1 MGVPANSMQALE
13 TLVKNV
19 FSAVR
24 SAGFDKPWANA
35 VPSIAS
41 PCGQEKAVTYS
52 SERVAS
58 LMVF

>member
-24 SAGFDKPWANA
+24 SAGIDKPLANA
-35 VPSIAS
+35 VPSTAFL
-41 PCGQEKAVTYS
+41 CRQEKAVTYS
-52 SERVAS
+52 SE
-58 LMVF
+58 